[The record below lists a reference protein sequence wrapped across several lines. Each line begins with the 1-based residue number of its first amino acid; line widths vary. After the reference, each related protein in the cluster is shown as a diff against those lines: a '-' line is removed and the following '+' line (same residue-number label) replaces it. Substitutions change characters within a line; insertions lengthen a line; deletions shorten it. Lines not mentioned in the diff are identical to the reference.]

1 MREDKLANPRV
12 CLLFL
17 QRQPMGTSRQ
27 VSGPHL
33 GFATCRS
40 TTRSSSSSTATPA
53 RSSDHRE
60 HLTAAS
66 VTTASVKRNLRWPA
80 VTFVMFKPSFRPNV
94 GADLGSYDS
103 VKWEVSIVFVH
114 SFLSKMKTK
123 DKTSPKF
130 LLTKGALRE
139 ALFCMESV
147 GLSLFEVSVARF
159 MRFISKA
166 CKPATVIGITMVGQC
181 IWGGMRDDSGGSA
194 NR

>member
-1 MREDKLANPRV
+1 
-12 CLLFL
+12 
-17 QRQPMGTSRQ
+17 MGTSRR

-60 HLTAAS
+60 RLTAAS
-66 VTTASVKRNLRWPA
+66 ATTASVKESPPTCRQFRNVQTKLPPQRWCRFRKLRRC
-80 VTFVMFKPSFRPNV
+80 FVRREKSQ
-94 GADLGSYDS
+94 LSLL
-103 VKWEVSIVFVH
+103 H
-114 SFLSKMKTK
+114 SFLSKMKTS

-147 GLSLFEVSVARF
+147 GLSLFELSVARF
-159 MRFISKA
+159 MRFICKA
-166 CKPATVIGITMVGQC
+166 CKPATVI
-181 IWGGMRDDSGGSA
+181 
-194 NR
+194 